1 MHLIIVVIAP
11 LTLHICHIA
20 VIFVDTSTNSV
31 CTRCRMNDTS
41 FLLLRFL
48 SLGHF
53 FGFIDVMRHCT
64 IKCFKSAKV

>member
-11 LTLHICHIA
+11 LILHICHIA

-31 CTRCRMNDTS
+31 WTWCGVNDT

-53 FGFIDVMRHCT
+53 FGFNDVMRHCT